1 MVKIIIERKVMPE
14 CLEQYDMKS
23 MEALHVIFRATGFMS
38 IESLQDAH
46 KPHHRY
52 VMINF
57 DNIYNWNRWYKS
69 ETRRNVIAEILQ
81 MLEEP
86 EKITILKPLPR
97 S

>member
-14 CLEQYDMKS
+14 CIEQYDKKS
-23 MEALHVIFRATGFMS
+23 MEALQVIFRATGFMS
-38 IESLQDAH
+38 SESLQDTRE
-46 KPHHRY
+46 PNRRY
-52 VMINF
+52 LMINF

-69 ETRRNVIAEILQ
+69 ETRRNVVAQMLQ

-86 EKITILKPLPR
+86 EKITILKPQPR